1 MTLWVVFKSHAQGQ
15 FRNKVVNISYLTQL
29 NIPLQLS
36 SRTISNKIT
45 TYVYFHVFFCL
56 FRISIIVCNS
66 ARRRQSRAEPD
77 YWYLCYCLIIT
88 ILIFTIQYTRPLSLS
103 IILYHL
109 FGLRIF
115 PFMRKYLK
123 MDLGIIYYIWLVLM
137 RVFIWLAPITTTT
150 TLPQTS
156 PSESWKQ
163 KYLLFESGE
172 TSQDQ
177 PAVFL
182 VENSLSVH
190 NI

>member
-1 MTLWVVFKSHAQGQ
+1 MFI
-15 FRNKVVNISYLTQL
+15 FM
-29 NIPLQLS
+29 
-36 SRTISNKIT
+36 
-45 TYVYFHVFFCL
+45 FFFCL

-150 TLPQTS
+150 THPTTNQPVGVMKTKIFIIW
-156 PSESWKQ
+156 ERR
-163 KYLLFESGE
+163 
-172 TSQDQ
+172 DQ
-177 PAVFL
+177 PRPA
-182 VENSLSVH
+182 SS
-190 NI
+190 ISCWK